1 MNASSLHHL
10 ASNAAP
16 VCSAAVGGKVVC
28 HQRTHCHFQGNLAGV
43 WACGVG
49 NGLKCLSNHLLYRRQ
64 VCLPSF
70 IYSVPNCPLLHKHAC
85 NCGNYNLSPTASA
98 SPRAQAGA
106 RHFCSPFCF
115 KNGIFWPN
123 FQRWLVILI
132 TALIYQRTNALQF
145 PKNRLV

>member
-1 MNASSLHHL
+1 MNASSLRHL
-10 ASNAAP
+10 VSDATP
-16 VCSAAVGGKVVC
+16 VCGAAAGGKVAC
-28 HQRTHCHFQGNLAGV
+28 HRRTRRSLQGNLAGV
-43 WACGVG
+43 WAHVVG
-49 NGLKCLSNHLLYRRQ
+49 SGLKCLSSHLLYRRQ
-64 VCLPSF
+64 ACSHSFTCFGPNYPSA
-70 IYSVPNCPLLHKHAC
+70 HKHAR
-85 NCGNYNLSPTASA
+85 NCRNNDPSPTASA

-106 RHFCSPFCF
+106 RHLPSPFCF